1 MPQRDTEKIN
11 EILSAIKQ
19 HIFSLQESKKCGT
32 YQMGLELHLSQ
43 GGIGDAFLNTN
54 TRERILKDR

>member
-1 MPQRDTEKIN
+1 MSQPDDEKVKD
-11 EILSAIKQ
+11 ILAAIKK
-19 HIFSLQESKKCGT
+19 HIFSLQEAKKCGT

-54 TRERILKDR
+54 ARERILK